1 MAMARTQESP
11 TKPRK
16 SPQQDRSKA
25 TVEAILEAAAQL
37 LVELRYARMTTAKV
51 AARAGVSVGSLYQYF
66 PSKDAL
72 IGALVARKFARVEPL
87 MREIIAR
94 TEGLPLEDRVRTIIA
109 ATIQDKAENPA
120 LNMALAE
127 QMPHVD
133 GIDYKAAMSAAAVS
147 MIRAVL
153 DQHREEIGVDDLD
166 LAAFM
171 MVHAVEG
178 VIGATLLSSPVALDD
193 PRLVDGLV
201 HMAMAYLRAEPR

>member
-1 MAMARTQESP
+1 MAKTQESP

-16 SPQQDRSKA
+16 APKQERSKA

-72 IGALVARKFARVEPL
+72 VGALVMRKFARVEPQ
-87 MREIIAR
+87 MRETIAR
-94 TEGLPLEDRVRTIIA
+94 TEGQPLEARVRTIIA
-109 ATIQDKAENPA
+109 ATLADKAENPA
-120 LNMALAE
+120 LNAALAE

-133 GIDYKAAMSAAAVS
+133 GVDYKAAMSEAAVAS
-147 MIRAVL
+147 IRGVL
-153 DQHREEIGVDDLD
+153 EQHRDEITVDDLD

-171 MVHAVEG
+171 SVHAVEG
-178 VIGATLLSSPVALDD
+178 VIGAALLASPFTLDD
-193 PRLVDGLV
+193 PRLIDGLTRMV
-201 HMAMAYLRAEPR
+201 MAYLRPTDQ

>member
-1 MAMARTQESP
+1 MPRTQESP

-16 SPQQDRSKA
+16 LPKQERSKA

-66 PSKDAL
+66 PTKDAL
-72 IGALVARKFARVEPL
+72 VGALVARKFARVEPL
-87 MREIIAR
+87 MREMIAH
-94 TEGLPLEDRVRTIIA
+94 TEGQPLEARVRTIIA
-109 ATIQDKAENPA
+109 ATIADKAENPA

-133 GIDYKAAMSAAAVS
+133 GVDYKAAMSASAVS
-147 MIRAVL
+147 MIRGVL
-153 DQHREEIGVDDLD
+153 EQHRGDIAVDDLD

-171 MVHAVEG
+171 VVHAVEG
-178 VIGATLLSSPVALDD
+178 VIGAALLSSPVTLDD

-201 HMAMAYLRAEPR
+201 RMAMAYLRANGR

>member
-1 MAMARTQESP
+1 MAKTQESP

-51 AARAGVSVGSLYQYF
+51 ATRAGVSVGSLYQYF

-72 IGALVARKFARVEPL
+72 IGALVARKFARVEPV
-87 MREIIAR
+87 MREMIAR
-94 TEGLPLEDRVRTIIA
+94 TEGQPLEARVRTIIA
-109 ATIQDKAENPA
+109 ATIMDKAENPA
-120 LNMALAE
+120 LAQALAE
-127 QMPHVD
+127 QMPKVD
-133 GIDYKAAMSAAAVS
+133 GVDYKAAMSEAAVAN
-147 MIRAVL
+147 IRVVL
-153 DQHREEIGVDDLD
+153 DQHRGEIAVKDLD

-171 MVHAVEG
+171 LVHAVEG
-178 VIGATLLSSPVALDD
+178 VIAAALLSAPVALDD

-201 HMAMAYLRAEPR
+201 RMTMGYLKPEAR

>member
-1 MAMARTQESP
+1 MPKAQESP

-16 SPQQDRSKA
+16 SPKQERSKA

-66 PSKDAL
+66 PTKDAL
-72 IGALVARKFARVEPL
+72 VGALVARKFARIEPL

-94 TEGLPLEDRVRTIIA
+94 TDGQPLEDRVRTIIA
-109 ATIQDKAENPA
+109 ATIRDKAENPA

-133 GIDYKAAMSAAAVS
+133 GIDYKAEMSAAAVA
-147 MIRAVL
+147 MIRGVL
-153 DQHREEIGVDDLD
+153 EQHREEIAVDDLD

-171 MVHAVEG
+171 VVHAVEG
-178 VIGATLLSSPVALDD
+178 VIGAALLSSPVAIED
-193 PRLVDGLV
+193 PRLADGLV
-201 HMAMAYLRAEPR
+201 VMAMAYLQRGR

>member
-1 MAMARTQESP
+1 MAKAQESP

-72 IGALVARKFARVEPL
+72 VGALVARKFARVEPV
-87 MREIIAR
+87 MRDMIAR
-94 TEGLPLEDRVRTIIA
+94 TEGQPLEDRVRLIIT
-109 ATIQDKAENPA
+109 ATIRDKAENPA
-120 LNMALAE
+120 LNQALAE

-133 GIDYKAAMSAAAVS
+133 GIDYKAAMSEAAVE

-153 DQHREEIGVDDLD
+153 EQHRAEIAVDDLD
-166 LAAFM
+166 FAAFIL
-171 MVHAVEG
+171 VHAVEG
-178 VIGATLLSSPVALDD
+178 VVSAALLSTPVALGD

-201 HMAMAYLRAEPR
+201 RMAMGYLRGKSR

>member
-1 MAMARTQESP
+1 MAKAQESP

-72 IGALVARKFARVEPL
+72 VGALVARKFARVEPV
-87 MREIIAR
+87 MRDMIAR
-94 TEGLPLEDRVRTIIA
+94 TEGRPLEDRVRTIIA
-109 ATIQDKAENPA
+109 ATLADKAENPA
-120 LNMALAE
+120 LNQALAE

-133 GIDYKAAMSAAAVS
+133 GIDYKAAMSEAAVG

-153 DQHREEIGVDDLD
+153 EQHRAEIAVDDLEF
-166 LAAFM
+166 AAFIL
-171 MVHAVEG
+171 VHAVEG
-178 VIGATLLSSPVALDD
+178 VVSATLLSTPVALGD

-201 HMAMAYLRAEPR
+201 RMAMGYLRGEAR

>member
-1 MAMARTQESP
+1 MPKTQDSP

-16 SPQQDRSKA
+16 APKQERSKA

-87 MREIIAR
+87 MREMIAR
-94 TEGLPLEDRVRTIIA
+94 SEGQPLEVRVRTIIA
-109 ATIQDKAENPA
+109 ATLADKAENPG

-133 GIDYKAAMSAAAVS
+133 GVDYKAAMSEAAVAN
-147 MIRAVL
+147 IRGVL
-153 DQHREEIGVDDLD
+153 KQHRGEIGVDDLG
-166 LAAFM
+166 LAAFIL
-171 MVHAVEG
+171 VHAVEG
-178 VIGATLLSSPVALDD
+178 VISAALLSSPVALDD

-201 HMAMAYLRAEPR
+201 RMAMAYLQPVG